1 MVDSGSADTS
11 AGLLASSLRLSRD
24 MGLSVSDHSPCS
36 HTAEPVHSKHRL
48 DLKARRWG
56 SGVGGDEDPHGV
68 TAVWVEKEGGSEPSR
83 EGSLSRMRDH
93 LLYVDAVK
101 NRAQTSIQGC
111 MDEYQFRSCKCY
123 RHFQSV
129 LEPSRDQVTEECVF
143 CRAPAWEGAGAD
155 RVRVG

>member
-56 SGVGGDEDPHGV
+56 SGVGGDSCVGG
-68 TAVWVEKEGGSEPSR
+68 EGGRKRAIKGRKPQQNA
-83 EGSLSRMRDH
+83 GSSAL
-93 LLYVDAVK
+93 
-101 NRAQTSIQGC
+101 C
-111 MDEYQFRSCKCY
+111 
-123 RHFQSV
+123 
-129 LEPSRDQVTEECVF
+129 
-143 CRAPAWEGAGAD
+143 
-155 RVRVG
+155 